1 MTTTAEPVRAAAR
14 ALGFTRIGIV
24 PAEPSATLDAYRR
37 WIAADMHAGMGYMAR
52 PDRVARR
59 EDLRVILPGAR
70 SLIVVALDYR
80 QLVPADVLRDPGRG
94 RFACYAWGADYHEV
108 LLARLERLAQ
118 ALEPLLG
125 ARRCYVD
132 TGPLLERSHAQRGGL
147 GFVGKNTMLIHPR
160 AGSLFFLGEILTDAA
175 FDDYDA
181 PLPRASMCGSCARCL
196 SACPTDA
203 FPQPYVLDARRC
215 ISYWTIEH
223 RGSIDAA
230 LRSRFGN
237 WVFGC
242 DICNEVCP
250 FQRFAPLADE
260 PAFAPESLERAA
272 PPLTDLLALDEAGF
286 AARYRGTAVWRLGRE
301 RLLRNACV
309 AAGNWG
315 SAEAVPALERL
326 LQADSPLLAEHAA
339 WALNAI
345 EQAERAR

>member
-1 MTTTAEPVRAAAR
+1 MTTTADGIRQAAR
-14 ALGFTRIGIV
+14 AHGFTRIGIV
-24 PAEPSATLDAYRR
+24 PAEPSATLEAYRR
-37 WIAADMHAGMGYMAR
+37 WVAAEMHAGMGYMAR
-52 PDRVARR
+52 PDRQARR

-80 QLVPADVLRDPGRG
+80 QMAPAGLLREPGRG
-94 RFACYAWGADYHEV
+94 RFASYAWGADYHAV
-108 LLARLERLAQ
+108 LLARLEGLAQ
-118 ALEPLLG
+118 ALLPLLG

-132 TGPLLERSHAQRGGL
+132 TGPLLERSHGQRGGL

-175 FDDYDA
+175 FDDYDS
-181 PLPRASMCGSCARCL
+181 PLPQASMCGSCTRCL
-196 SACPTDA
+196 TACPTGA

-223 RGSIDAA
+223 RGSIDPA
-230 LRSRFGN
+230 LRAHFGN

-242 DICNEVCP
+242 DICNDVCP

-260 PAFAPESLERAA
+260 PAFALDTLERAA
-272 PPLTDLLALDEAGF
+272 PLLTDLLALDEAEF
-286 AARYRGTAVWRLGRE
+286 AARFHGTPVWRLGRE

-315 SAEAVPALERL
+315 SPQAAPALERML
-326 LQADSPLLAEHAA
+326 AQGSPLLAEHAA
-339 WALNAI
+339 WALAAI
-345 EQAERAR
+345 ARAERAS